1 MSDMADELTLQVLRQ
16 IRDEIVTTRTTL
28 SDRIDHLE
36 TPLSGRIERL
46 DEHLSARIDHVSERV
61 DVLDGTMNELAEQQS
76 FIVHNLRRLGDR
88 DRRLEG
94 EVDDLRGRVEQLEK
108 RIPG

>member
-1 MSDMADELTLQVLRQ
+1 MSDMADDITLQVLRQ

-28 SDRIDHLE
+28 SERIDHMSDRIDHLS
-36 TPLSGRIERL
+36 T
-46 DEHLSARIDHVSERV
+46 RV

-76 FIVHNLRRLGDR
+76 FIVRNLRGLGDR

-108 RIPG
+108 RLPG